1 MTVKVVTDSASDITR
16 EDAEKFGIEIVP
28 VYLRFGEQVYR
39 DNIDI
44 TGDEFYTRLT
54 SDPVHP
60 STASPSPGDFSTIY
74 EKLSAETDEIVSI
87 HVTSKHS
94 SVYSSAL
101 AGMKSIKK
109 KNCRI
114 EVIDSKGV
122 SMWQGLIAIAAAKA
136 AAAGGNLNN
145 VMNKVNETISQLR
158 AVALLDTIKYIVK
171 GGRLGMAAPAISKI
185 ESILHVKLMLAL
197 HDGELRPSG
206 MVRSQKKGI
215 DKIRDMI
222 KSASHLEELAI
233 GYTTTIEEARALS
246 EYATSLLPNLV
257 PHIYRLGPVLGVH
270 AGPGALVTVFK

>member
-101 AGMKSIKK
+101 AVMK
-109 KNCRI
+109 
-114 EVIDSKGV
+114 
-122 SMWQGLIAIAAAKA
+122 
-136 AAAGGNLNN
+136 
-145 VMNKVNETISQLR
+145 
-158 AVALLDTIKYIVK
+158 
-171 GGRLGMAAPAISKI
+171 
-185 ESILHVKLMLAL
+185 
-197 HDGELRPSG
+197 
-206 MVRSQKKGI
+206 
-215 DKIRDMI
+215 
-222 KSASHLEELAI
+222 
-233 GYTTTIEEARALS
+233 
-246 EYATSLLPNLV
+246 
-257 PHIYRLGPVLGVH
+257 
-270 AGPGALVTVFK
+270 